1 MSFPSPSSA
10 DRPPQSFADLLTSN
24 GAYQTQFS
32 HAGFDG
38 VAHAGVAMVTC
49 MDSRIE
55 PLEMIGLRVGD
66 AKIIR
71 TPGGRVT
78 PDALVGCIL
87 SVHLLGVDRILVVPH
102 TRCAMA
108 SGEDSDLIARVRAE
122 TGEDLSDLELGASRD
137 QQTRLAEDV
146 DRLRDHPHLA
156 GRVLVGGFTYDVDT
170 GVLAQVL

>member
-1 MSFPSPSSA
+1 VSA
-10 DRPPQSFADLLTSN
+10 PPTSFADLLTSN
-24 GAYQTQFS
+24 GAYQTQIG
-32 HAGFDG
+32 HGGFDG

-66 AKIIR
+66 AKILR

-78 PDALVGCIL
+78 PDALVGCVL

-108 SGEDSDLIARVRAE
+108 SGEDADLIARVKAE
-122 TGEDLSDLELGASRD
+122 TGEDLSDLRLGASTD
-137 QQTRLAEDV
+137 QRARLAEDV
-146 DRLRDHPHLA
+146 ERLRSNPHIA
-156 GRVLVGGFTYDVDT
+156 GRALVGGFFYDVDT
-170 GVLAQVL
+170 GALTQVL

>member
-1 MSFPSPSSA
+1 VPE
-10 DRPPQSFADLLTSN
+10 PPRSSFADLLTNN
-24 GAYQTQFS
+24 GAYQANFS
-32 HAGFDG
+32 HGGFDG

-78 PDALVGCIL
+78 RDALIGCIL

-108 SGEDSDLIARVRAE
+108 SGEDADLVARVKAT
-122 TGEDLSDLELGASRD
+122 TGDDLTDLMLGASTD
-137 QQTRLAEDV
+137 QRARLAEDV
-146 DRLRDHPHLA
+146 ESLRANSHIA
-156 GRVLVGGFTYDVDT
+156 GRALVGGFTYDVDT
-170 GVLAQVL
+170 GVLTQVL

>member
-1 MSFPSPSSA
+1 MSE
-10 DRPPQSFADLLTSN
+10 PPRSFADLLTNN

-66 AKIIR
+66 AKILR

-78 PDALVGCIL
+78 ADALVGCIL

-108 SGEDSDLIARVRAE
+108 SGEDADIVARVKAE
-122 TGEDLSDLELGASRD
+122 TGEDLSDLCIGASTD
-137 QQTRLAEDV
+137 QRARLAEDV
-146 DRLRDHPHLA
+146 ALLRRPPAPGRPGPGRRLLLRRRHRGL
-156 GRVLVGGFTYDVDT
+156 T
-170 GVLAQVL
+170 QVL

>member
-1 MSFPSPSSA
+1 MSDVTTGDF
-10 DRPPQSFADLLTSN
+10 DDLLRSN
-24 GAYQTQFS
+24 RRYQTDFS

-108 SGEDSDLIARVRAE
+108 SGTDGDIVARVRAE
-122 TGEDLSDLELGASRD
+122 TGDDLSDLSIGASPD
-137 QQTRLAEDV
+137 QRARLAEDV
-146 DRLRDHPHLA
+146 ALLRRHPHVA
-156 GRVLVGGFTYDVDT
+156 GRTLVGGFSYDVDT
-170 GVLAQVL
+170 GALTQLL

>member
-1 MSFPSPSSA
+1 VSE
-10 DRPPQSFADLLTSN
+10 PPKSFADLLTRN

-32 HAGFDG
+32 HSGFDG

-55 PLEMIGLRVGD
+55 PLKMIGLRVGD

-78 PDALVGCIL
+78 PDALIGCIL
-87 SVHLLGVDRILVVPH
+87 SAHLLGVDRILVVPH

-108 SGEDSDLIARVRAE
+108 GGEDADLVARVRAE
-122 TGEDLSDLELGASRD
+122 TGADLSDLRIGASPD
-137 QQTRLAEDV
+137 QRARLAEDV
-146 DRLRDHPHLA
+146 GLLRRHPHLA
-156 GRVLVGGFTYDVDT
+156 GRVLVGGFFYDVDT
-170 GVLAQVL
+170 GALTQVL

>member
-1 MSFPSPSSA
+1 MPE
-10 DRPPQSFADLLTSN
+10 PPTDFADLLSRN
-24 GAYQTQFS
+24 VAYQSQFS
-32 HAGFDG
+32 HGGFDG
-38 VAHAGVAMVTC
+38 IAHAGVAMVTC

-66 AKIIR
+66 AKIVR

-108 SGEDSDLIARVRAE
+108 SGEDRDLVARVKAT
-122 TGEDLSDLELGASRD
+122 TGDDLSDLALGASTD
-137 QQTRLAEDV
+137 QRARLTEDV
-146 DRLRDHPHLA
+146 ESLRANPHIA
-156 GRVLVGGFTYDVDT
+156 GRALVGGFSYDVDT
-170 GVLAQVL
+170 GALTQVL